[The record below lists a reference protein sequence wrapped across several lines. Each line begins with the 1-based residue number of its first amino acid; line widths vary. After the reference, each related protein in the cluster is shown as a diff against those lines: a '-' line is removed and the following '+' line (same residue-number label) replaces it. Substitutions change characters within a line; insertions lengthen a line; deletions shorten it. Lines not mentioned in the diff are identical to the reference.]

1 MAKTEHDEH
10 IFVNNFVVDMG
21 GEQKHIRKVSPITM
35 RIPKIET
42 TTGLDKWKT
51 WRPGRPNFGNITF
64 EGAEHKG
71 ADGTKIIRD
80 WVKTAYDGKDARKD
94 ITITV
99 KNQKGEDVRTFD
111 LVSCLPVAYSSI
123 DLGSQGGAQ
132 TMHWVLEVRVQQIRM
147 K

>member
-64 EGAEHKG
+64 EGSELK
-71 ADGTKIIRD
+71 DDNTIET
-80 WVKTAYDGKDARKD
+80 WVKEAYDGNEARKD
-94 ITITV
+94 VTI
-99 KNQKGEDVRTFD
+99 KIRNQKGEDVRVFN
-111 LVSCLPVAYSSI
+111 LFSVLPVAYSKI
-123 DLGSQGGAQ
+123 DIGSQGGAQ
-132 TMHWVLEVRVQQIRM
+132 TMHWTLEVNVQRIEM
-147 K
+147 A

>member
-10 IFVNNFVVDMG
+10 IIVNNFVVDMG

-64 EGAEHKG
+64 EGSELK
-71 ADGTKIIRD
+71 DDNTVES
-80 WVKTAYDGKDARKD
+80 WVKEAYDGNEARKD
-94 ITITV
+94 ITIKV
-99 KNQKGEDVRTFD
+99 RNQKGEDVRVFN
-111 LVSCLPVAYSSI
+111 LFSVLPVAYSKI
-123 DLGSQGGAQ
+123 DIGSQGGAQ
-132 TMHWVLEVRVQQIRM
+132 TMHWTLEVNVQRIEM
-147 K
+147 A

>member
-64 EGAEHKG
+64 EGSELK
-71 ADGTKIIRD
+71 DDNTVES
-80 WVKTAYDGKDARKD
+80 WVKEAYDGNEARKD
-94 ITITV
+94 ITIKV
-99 KNQKGEDVRTFD
+99 RNQKGEDVRVFN
-111 LVSCLPVAYSSI
+111 LFSVLPVAYSKI
-123 DLGSQGGAQ
+123 DIGSQGGAQ
-132 TMHWVLEVRVQQIRM
+132 TMHWTLEVNVQRIEM
-147 K
+147 A